1 MFSNHSR
8 FQIICI
14 MYIYKLFTAVNYF
27 YINYLNN
34 CMSTIKIFIRRLN
47 SSIYN
52 IKSII
57 ADILF

>member
-1 MFSNHSR
+1 MKC
-8 FQIICI
+8 FQFTLNFKLN
-14 MYIYKLFTAVNYF
+14 IYKLFTVVNYF
-27 YINYLNN
+27 HINYLNS

-47 SSIYN
+47 NSIYN